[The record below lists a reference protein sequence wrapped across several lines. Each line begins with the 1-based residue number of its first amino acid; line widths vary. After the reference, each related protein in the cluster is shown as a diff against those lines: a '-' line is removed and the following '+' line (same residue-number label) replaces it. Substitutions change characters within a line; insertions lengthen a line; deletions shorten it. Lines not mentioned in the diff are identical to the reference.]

1 MPLKKEP
8 FVIIKQDLS
17 KEVDVDDS
25 VGRSSPINMNFIET
39 GYLTKDTGSSLLS
52 PTDTSLRHSLFNY
65 VKQDGTNMIISGYEN
80 KLQKLNPTTS
90 LWENLNVETGTV
102 TVTIAS
108 PAVFTLTSHGLA
120 ADTKVYFSTTGAL
133 PTGITAGTTYYVI
146 ATGLTANDFQVSDTL
161 GGTAINTTGTQS
173 GVHKVN
179 RSFTPEALFGFF
191 VYKNE
196 LYGCNAEEDYF
207 KFDGTTFTRYPS
219 APKGNILEIFE
230 DAMFV
235 SGVKT
240 NPLTAYYSNTS
251 DPTTFTGTDVV
262 LPLGTDTIT
271 GLENYYGQLIIFK
284 QESIWKLTFVYDN
297 VTSLYIHKI
306 ELQSGNYGAC
316 SRDAISWVEN
326 DIWFFTGREVRA
338 IGYKDKQT
346 GVLGVNT
353 SVISD
358 QIKETLKNISV
369 ANYSKVVTF
378 YHNRRFYL
386 SVPLEASYN
395 DTIFVCHL
403 LYKNN
408 WTKYNSRIK
417 AQALDFMSIDDT
429 IYTCKSTA
437 PYGVLKWNDQLLT
450 DNGNA
455 INCEVVFKKIEDKD
469 FNKFNIYRYLDLMF
483 KNLQGKI
490 TVTLTEDANDLRT
503 EKTKTF
509 YIGQGLEDGSSSLGE
524 VTTGRQLVGD
534 GYGQTISIA
543 PYLKNRISFLSKA
556 QTLTIGLSNSSIDE
570 TFTVCEYALF
580 GTKEPRKMFKPS
592 GIVSVG

>member
-1 MPLKKEP
+1 
-8 FVIIKQDLS
+8 
-17 KEVDVDDS
+17 
-25 VGRSSPINMNFIET
+25 
-39 GYLTKDTGSSLLS
+39 
-52 PTDTSLRHSLFNY
+52 
-65 VKQDGTNMIISGYEN
+65 
-80 KLQKLNPTTS
+80 
-90 LWENLNVETGTV
+90 LNV
-102 TVTIAS
+102 A
-108 PAVFTLTSHGLA
+108 
-120 ADTKVYFSTTGAL
+120 
-133 PTGITAGTTYYVI
+133 
-146 ATGLTANDFQVSDTL
+146 
-161 GGTAINTTGTQS
+161 
-173 GVHKVN
+173 
-179 RSFTPEALFGFF
+179 
-191 VYKNE
+191 
-196 LYGCNAEEDYF
+196 
-207 KFDGTTFTRYPS
+207 
-219 APKGNILEIFE
+219 
-230 DAMFV
+230 
-235 SGVKT
+235 GVKS
-240 NPLTAYYSNTS
+240 NPLSIYYSNTG

-262 LPLGTDTIT
+262 QPLGTDSVT
-271 GLENYYGQLIIFK
+271 GLENYYGQLLIFK

-297 VTSLYIHKI
+297 VTSLYIPKL

-338 IGYKDKQT
+338 IGYKDQQT

-358 QIKETLKNISV
+358 QIKETLKKVSV

-437 PYGVLKWNDQLLT
+437 PYGVLKWNEQLLT

-469 FNKFNIYRYLDLMF
+469 FNKFNIYRYLDVMF

-490 TVTLTEDANDLRT
+490 TVTLIEDANDLRT

-534 GYGQTISIA
+534 GYGQIISIA

-580 GTKEPRKMFKPS
+580 GTKEPRKMFKTS